1 MFSGFI
7 IKAIKN
13 CSFLASFKNL
23 GGHFFIYSEKKQNK
37 NPALQVPVISWLKY
51 LEYNKTSCKKC
62 STICTMLTE
71 NVDTLSWGSV
81 QIFQSGT
88 WSNGWSGRIL
98 TLFSK
103 ANLRYIHVSLP
114 SIFFLTCVRHRR
126 RRSVSGVSYLSWY
139 IIIIIITFF
148 TLKVKFVVLKSAS
161 ISVIITQM
169 KTISKILWTK
179 CVRLLCNRFG

>member
-23 GGHFFIYSEKKQNK
+23 GGHFIIYSEKKQNK

-139 IIIIIITFF
+139 IIIIIITF
-148 TLKVKFVVLKSAS
+148 LH
-161 ISVIITQM
+161 
-169 KTISKILWTK
+169 
-179 CVRLLCNRFG
+179 